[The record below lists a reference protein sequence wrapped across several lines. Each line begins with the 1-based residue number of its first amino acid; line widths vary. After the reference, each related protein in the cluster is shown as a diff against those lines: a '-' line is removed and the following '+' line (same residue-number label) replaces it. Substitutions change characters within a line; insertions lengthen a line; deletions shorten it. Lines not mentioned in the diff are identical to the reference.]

1 MSALASKTPEKKLCK
16 EIRLLGVLV
25 DGVAADGDVVGGAE
39 DTLQVDDVSAS
50 MLYLGC
56 AKKKKSTTV
65 TKQWIRTFFCS
76 SGPK

>member
-56 AKKKKSTTV
+56 AKKKKV
-65 TKQWIRTFFCS
+65 PR
-76 SGPK
+76 

>member
-25 DGVAADGDVVGGAE
+25 DGVAADGDVVGGTE

-56 AKKKKSTTV
+56 AKKKKKKKV
-65 TKQWIRTFFCS
+65 PR
-76 SGPK
+76 